1 MVPVNEE
8 LRMAQE
14 SKKSQR
20 KEVGRMT
27 ETNQSDRQPRGT
39 LAVMTLALPKLGGYN
54 V

>member
-27 ETNQSDRQPRGT
+27 ETDQTGRQPRGT
-39 LAVMTLALPKLGGYN
+39 PAMMLDCGERQ
-54 V
+54 